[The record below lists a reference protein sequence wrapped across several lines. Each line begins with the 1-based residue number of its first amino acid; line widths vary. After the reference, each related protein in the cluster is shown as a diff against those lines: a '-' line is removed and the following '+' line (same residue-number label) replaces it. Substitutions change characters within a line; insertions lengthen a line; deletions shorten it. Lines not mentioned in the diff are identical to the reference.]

1 MSDASGADPRDATPA
16 PGRHQRNPAGAPAAG
31 GPDGSGGPWT
41 APAAGEPWT
50 ADTVRDGPADP
61 SGPSWS
67 ADRPWTDGAPGGRP
81 SAAWTAPTARTGVP
95 WSGDGAPAGPPGG
108 APRAAPPYPDAS
120 ADDPG
125 DRRPPGA
132 SHWFDADA
140 GPVVRPYAMTR
151 GRTSTATRH
160 KLDLIALVVP
170 EAAADDPGRD
180 QTLSPEHV
188 EIVERCVELP
198 QSIAELAACL
208 DLPVGV
214 VRVLVGDLVDDELVH
229 VTRPVP
235 PAELPDVSILREV
248 INGLRAL

>member
-1 MSDASGADPRDATPA
+1 MSDSAQNAHSTHNAHDARSA
-16 PGRHQRNPAGAPAAG
+16 RNG
-31 GPDGSGGPWT
+31 GHGGH
-41 APAAGEPWT
+41 
-50 ADTVRDGPADP
+50 
-61 SGPSWS
+61 
-67 ADRPWTDGAPGGRP
+67 
-81 SAAWTAPTARTGVP
+81 
-95 WSGDGAPAGPPGG
+95 
-108 APRAAPPYPDAS
+108 RAQQAQHPHHY
-120 ADDPG
+120 
-125 DRRPPGA
+125 
-132 SHWFDADA
+132 FDADA

-160 KLDLIALVVP
+160 RLDLIALVVP

-188 EIVERCVELP
+188 EIVERCGGIP
-198 QSIAELAACL
+198 QSIAELAAGL

-214 VRVLVGDLVDDELVH
+214 VRVLVADLVEDALVH